1 VGVKKGNL
9 INSADFSV
17 PWELICCKSLI
28 LLGWGVW
35 NSQIVWGTVQII
47 MYI

>member
-9 INSADFSV
+9 VGCLLRKLSV
-17 PWELICCKSLI
+17 IFGARKSLI

-35 NSQIVWGTVQII
+35 NSQIV
-47 MYI
+47 